1 MSFATNITHQD
12 IHSFPTRRSSDLSR
26 AWANIRPGAPALT
39 RGPRARGARR
49 DPQTGRG
56 SSHRPGDRRPLAAPP
71 RDRGLLERARRI
83 LIACV
88 TALAACRGDRGGNAA
103 PPVPGGGAGGPRVT
117 VEVRNASGTPGLVQ
131 VGTRM

>member
-1 MSFATNITHQD
+1 PNF
-12 IHSFPTRRSSDLSR
+12 
-26 AWANIRPGAPALT
+26 RPEVRALT

-49 DPQTGRG
+49 DPEPGRR

-71 RDRGLLERARRI
+71 RDRGLLERARRV

-103 PPVPGGGAGGPRVT
+103 LPVPGGGGGGPRAT
-117 VEVRNASGTPGLVQ
+117 GEVLNASGRAALARVGSPLPGRAT
-131 VGTRM
+131 GEAP